1 MSIDYLPFY
10 VGKGCNNRVREHYMP
25 SSSDNS
31 YTKGKISK
39 LKNGGHSP
47 LYIVYNTNSLEN
59 DAYNEEIQCIKFIK
73 EAFGNIL
80 TNLTDGGDNPP
91 VRYGKDNHKSIPVF

>member
-1 MSIDYLPFY
+1 
-10 VGKGCNNRVREHYMP
+10 MP

-31 YTKGKISK
+31 YTKSKISK

-47 LYIVYNTNSLEN
+47 LYIIYNTNSLEE

-73 EAFGNIL
+73 ETFGNIL
-80 TNLTDGGDNPP
+80 TNLTDGSDSPP
-91 VRYGKDNHKSIPVF
+91 VRYGKDNHKSIPVFSTLLTETLYKNLKVLYKLQKV